1 MSKLEIYTNRTS
13 QENTIALI
21 FVKQEKTKRKKLSF
35 NRILS
40 LSSYSIQ
47 VY

>member
-1 MSKLEIYTNRTS
+1 MSKLDIYTNRTS
-13 QENTIALI
+13 QENIIALI
-21 FVKQEKTKRKKLSF
+21 FVKKEKAKRKKLSF
-35 NRILS
+35 NNNLS